1 MSFSYLPLYTGDYLR
16 DTRHLSMCEHGAYL
30 LALTHCW
37 DSKGPMPL
45 DERKQ
50 FAIVCARSTD
60 EMEAWRRVR
69 NEFFVLMEDGWYQ
82 PRMAREIERCEAIS
96 AARSGAGRVG
106 ANARMQAMR
115 ERQANAKQMPSNCL
129 ASAEQVTLSPS
140 PSPVVNTEAPTVL
153 VALATPTQPAAPAVG
168 GSKALPPC
176 PVQRIV
182 DAYHEHLPTLPRVE
196 VLSEPRKRAVSA
208 RWREVCAEYRTD
220 GDPAKAALDWFA
232 WMFRERVA
240 SSAFLTGRKKDWRAN
255 FDWLM
260 KPANFVKVVEGYYA
274 KETR

>member
-106 ANARMQAMR
+106 ANARMQALR

-129 ASAEQVTLSPS
+129 ASAEHVTLSPS
-140 PSPVVNTEAPTVL
+140 PSPVVNTSNADALLVL
-153 VALATPTQPAAPAVG
+153 DGAEHRQTASQLDCPHGEILALWA
-168 GSKALPPC
+168 
-176 PVQRIV
+176 
-182 DAYHEHLPTLPRVE
+182 E
-196 VLSEPRKRAVSA
+196 VLPSLPQHDPALWRGARSDHLRA
-208 RWREVCAEYRTD
+208 RWRET
-220 GDPAKAALDWFA
+220 AASRGWKTRDEGLA
-232 WMFRERVA
+232 YFRRLFSYVGA
-240 SSAFLTGRKKDWRAN
+240 SAFLTGRVSSRDRRP
-255 FDWLM
+255 FVCELEWLV
-260 KPANFVKVVEGYYA
+260 KPTNWAKVHEGKYHMEA
-274 KETR
+274 SV